1 MLSLATQNQVI
12 LVTGSTDGIG
22 KQTAHDL
29 AKMGAT
35 LLLHGRNQERGE
47 ATLQEIYSATANERL
62 EYYLADFSSLA
73 DVRRLAAAVQAKH
86 NSLDILINNAGI
98 GAGKLTETK
107 RVLSQDGY
115 ELRLAVNYL
124 APFLLTHLLL
134 PCLRNAVPSR
144 IINITSLG
152 QQPMDFDDVMLERH
166 YDPMQAYCQ
175 SKLANVMFTFDLAER
190 LKDQGIRV
198 NCLNPGS
205 RLNTKMV
212 SEMFG
217 YRGTGTVQSGADVII
232 HVATSAA
239 LEDMTG
245 RYFDQMQEKANEQ
258 AYDRQARQKLWQL
271 SESLCKL

>member
-29 AKMGAT
+29 ARMGAT
-35 LLLHGRNQERGE
+35 VLLHGRNQERGE
-47 ATLQEIYSATANERL
+47 ATLQEIYSATGNKRL

-124 APFLLTHLLL
+124 APFLLTQLLL

-144 IINITSLG
+144 IINVTSLG
-152 QQPMDFDDVMLERH
+152 QQPIDFDDVMLRH

-190 LKDQGIRV
+190 LKDQGITV

-217 YRGTGTVQSGADVII
+217 ESRGTVQSGADVII

-239 LEDMTG
+239 LENITG
-245 RYFDQMQEKANEQ
+245 RYFDQMQETQANEQ

>member
-1 MLSLATQNQVI
+1 MTAIQDQVI

-35 LLLHGRNQERGE
+35 VLLHGRSRERAE
-47 ATLQEIYSATANERL
+47 VTLQEIFAATGSDRL

-73 DVRRLAAAVQAKH
+73 DVRRLAEAVRSQH
-86 NSLDILINNAGI
+86 CTLNTLINNAGI
-98 GAGKLTETK
+98 GAGHLTDTQ
-107 RVLSQDGY
+107 RALSQDGY

-134 PCLRNAVPSR
+134 PCLQHTVPSR
-144 IINITSLG
+144 IINVASFG
-152 QQPMDFDDVMLERH
+152 QQPIDFENVMLEQH

-175 SKLANVMFTFDLAER
+175 SKLAGIMFSFDLAEQ
-190 LKDQGIRV
+190 LKNKGITV

-212 SEMFG
+212 REMFG
-217 YRGTGTVQSGADVII
+217 EYRGSVQSGADAII
-232 HVATSAA
+232 YVATSHH
-239 LEDMTG
+239 LEGVTG
-245 RYFDQMQEKANEQ
+245 KYFDQMQEAQAIAQ
-258 AYDRQARQKLWQL
+258 AYDTQARQKLWQL
-271 SESLCKL
+271 SKSLCNM

>member
-47 ATLQEIYSATANERL
+47 ATLQEIYSATGNKRL

-124 APFLLTHLLL
+124 APFLLTQLLL

-144 IINITSLG
+144 IINVTSLG
-152 QQPMDFDDVMLERH
+152 QQPIDFDDVMLERH

-190 LKDQGIRV
+190 LKDQRITV

-217 YRGTGTVQSGADVII
+217 EYRGTVQSGADVII

-239 LEDMTG
+239 LKNITG
-245 RYFDQMQEKANEQ
+245 RYFDQMQEKANGQ